1 MTTESPCIEV
11 CRIDYDTGLC
21 YGCLRT
27 RMEIENWSFMREED
41 KERLLVELKERE
53 DYYGKWEEGDDR

>member
-41 KERLLVELKERE
+41 KEKLLVELKE
-53 DYYGKWEEGDDR
+53 DRKSVV